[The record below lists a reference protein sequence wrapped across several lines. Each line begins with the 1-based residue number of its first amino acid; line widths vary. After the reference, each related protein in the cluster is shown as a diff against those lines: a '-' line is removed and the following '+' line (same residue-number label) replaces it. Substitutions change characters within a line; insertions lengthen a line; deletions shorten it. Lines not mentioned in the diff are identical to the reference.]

1 MKHTYL
7 SLTAVL
13 LLVLT
18 ANTPVSANLLADSG
32 FDSMAV
38 QEIKWD
44 TTPWWGGGGGGT
56 ASGGGSWVTD
66 SNSKSAPHSAT
77 LFLYGSNWAY
87 SMIAQT
93 IESGINP
100 GTQYAASAFFNRQS
114 DITPGGAL
122 FKIEWL
128 NAGGGVIKTDEGA
141 SLFNNTYTAGLWH
154 SLSDIFTAPTDTVGA
169 KYEIVFSKTGAGD
182 PNDIWVDDASFDV
195 VPEPTSIV
203 LLGLGL
209 VGLISIT
216 RRKR

>member
-7 SLTAVL
+7 SLFAAI

-18 ANTPVSANLLADSG
+18 ANTPASANMLADPG
-32 FDSMAV
+32 FDSMDV

-56 ASGGGSWVTD
+56 ASGGGAWVTD

-77 LFLYGSNWAY
+77 LFLYGNNWAY
-87 SMIAQT
+87 SMVAQT
-93 IESGINP
+93 LTSGITP
-100 GTQYAASAFFNRQS
+100 GTQYVASAFFNRQS
-114 DITPGGAL
+114 DITPGEAL

-128 NAGGGVIKTDEGA
+128 NAGGGVVKTDEGTT
-141 SLFNNTYTAGLWH
+141 LFNNTHTAGLWH
-154 SLSDIFTAPTDTVGA
+154 SLSDVFTAPADTVSA
-169 KYEIVFSKTGAGD
+169 KYEIVFKKTGAGD

-216 RRKR
+216 RRKS